1 MMELVV
7 SGGVPMGDIRLFLI
21 AFGAILGA
29 FAGILVG
36 RYNIYIKLNKTNNF
50 ASDEEYKPV
59 KQTTAGNIV
68 LLAMAVGFAGFG
80 AVCLFLGSV
89 FLYGTGITIMFLGVL
104 FIGAAALLSV
114 AAVKGFKSNKS

>member
-50 ASDEEYKPV
+50 ASDEEYKRLNDVIQCIP
-59 KQTTAGNIV
+59 
-68 LLAMAVGFAGFG
+68 
-80 AVCLFLGSV
+80 
-89 FLYGTGITIMFLGVL
+89 
-104 FIGAAALLSV
+104 
-114 AAVKGFKSNKS
+114 KSSIRQSI